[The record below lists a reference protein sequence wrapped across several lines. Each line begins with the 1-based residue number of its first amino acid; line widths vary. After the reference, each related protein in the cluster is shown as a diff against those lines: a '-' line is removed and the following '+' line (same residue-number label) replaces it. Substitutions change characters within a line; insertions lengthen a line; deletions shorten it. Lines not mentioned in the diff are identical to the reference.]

1 MAAFGMYHSSIVIH
15 VFVLGNPAPRA
26 SGPANQPA
34 TMPPPPLRTKF
45 RKFKRLIKT
54 RLADTPWMSSMTD
67 SHAPGNASDSNVR
80 SGEPNPTIA
89 AFAPSSQGDAHNQSR
104 ASVLIHQ
111 KSPLLLATPP
121 QVTRALAYSH
131 SFVLPLNHL
140 AGLVSWTTGDPWESF
155 LLVASFWFLVLYGE
169 TVLRYAGPVVLVALL
184 TFGMYCR
191 RYSPLS
197 STILTGE
204 KKKTHKRGGSDELK
218 QRKSL
223 DEILDTLQTFTARCN
238 ILLDPLLQL
247 TDFLSTQST
256 ATSATT
262 RPALT
267 TLFIR
272 ILLFTPIWFLLT
284 LPPLR
289 ILTTQRVV
297 LAWGTLVLSWHSRPA
312 RVSRTILWRSRAV
325 RSLTSLITGLDF
337 PQTSLPVDSK
347 SSSSNITTTPANN
360 PTTTATSS
368 PGVRFTFTLYENQR
382 RWLGLGWTASLLA
395 YERQAWTDEHLN
407 ETLSPD
413 TFTLPETDHD
423 ATCWRWVEGSSW
435 RVEGAAVENEKS
447 AKRVGGGGGGDESG
461 WTYYDNKWQD
471 GRKVD
476 GWGRYTRR
484 RKWVRDA
491 ELVETPAAAE
501 SNTSAEIDANAA
513 VSPRKQKGWFGGGG
527 GSGGTSR
534 GGRRR
539 TMSARGPGMEGGSDA
554 VSTSYSAKSSGSR
567 DGPEDDVHTPV
578 RYREREWEREIG
590 EGLAEGLG

>member
-1 MAAFGMYHSSIVIH
+1 M
-15 VFVLGNPAPRA
+15 
-26 SGPANQPA
+26 
-34 TMPPPPLRTKF
+34 PPPLRRKF
-45 RKFKRLIKT
+45 NKFKRLIKT
-54 RLADTPWMSSMTD
+54 RLVDTPWMSSMTD
-67 SHAPGNASDSNVR
+67 SHTPGNAGDSNVR
-80 SGEPNPTIA
+80 SSEPNPTIA

-169 TVLRYAGPVVLVALL
+169 TVLRYAGPVVLVAML

-223 DEILDTLQTFTARCN
+223 DEILDTLQTFTVRCN
-238 ILLDPLLQL
+238 ILLDPLLRL
-247 TDFLSTQST
+247 TDFLSTQSS

-289 ILTTQRVV
+289 ILTTQRIV

-312 RVSRTILWRSRAV
+312 RVSRAILWRSRAV

-337 PQTSLPVDSK
+337 PQTSLPVDTK
-347 SSSSNITTTPANN
+347 SSSSNISTTSANN

-382 RWLGLGWTASLLA
+382 RWLGLGWTSSLLA

-491 ELVETPAAAE
+491 ELVETPAAETNKLAE
-501 SNTSAEIDANAA
+501 TDVNAA

-527 GSGGTSR
+527 GSGNTSR
-534 GGRRR
+534 GGGTTNRGRRR

-554 VSTSYSAKSSGSR
+554 VSTSYSAKSTGSR

>member
-1 MAAFGMYHSSIVIH
+1 
-15 VFVLGNPAPRA
+15 
-26 SGPANQPA
+26 
-34 TMPPPPLRTKF
+34 
-45 RKFKRLIKT
+45 
-54 RLADTPWMSSMTD
+54 MTD
-67 SHAPGNASDSNVR
+67 SHPDHGPGQGSDNDAR
-80 SGEPNPTIA
+80 SSEPNPTVA
-89 AFAPSSQGDAHNQSR
+89 AFAPASNGESQNRSR

-131 SFVLPLNHL
+131 SFVLPLSHF
-140 AGLVSWTTGDPWESF
+140 AGLLSWTTGDPWESF
-155 LLVASFWFLVLYGE
+155 LLVASFWFVVLYGE
-169 TVLRYAGPVVLVALL
+169 IVLRYAGPVVLVAML
-184 TFGMYCR
+184 TFGMYTR

-204 KKKTHKRGGSDELK
+204 KKKTHKRGGSDEMK

-238 ILLDPLLQL
+238 ILLDPLLGL
-247 TDFLSTQST
+247 TDFLSTQTT
-256 ATSATT
+256 ATAATT

-272 ILLFTPIWFLLT
+272 ILLFTPLWFILT

-289 ILTTQRVV
+289 ILTAQRIV

-312 RVSRTILWRSRAV
+312 RVSRAILWRSRAV
-325 RSLTSLITGLDF
+325 RQLTTLVTGLKF
-337 PQTSLPVDSK
+337 PQSLPAINPTTA
-347 SSSSNITTTPANN
+347 SSNTAATLANN
-360 PTTTATSS
+360 PSTTATSS
-368 PGVRFTFTLYENQR
+368 PGVRFSFTLYENQR
-382 RWLGLGWTASLLA
+382 RWLGLGWTASLLS

-407 ETLSPD
+407 ATAGTD
-413 TFTLPETDHD
+413 TFTLPETDH
-423 ATCWRWVEGSSW
+423 ATTSWRWVEGSSW
-435 RVEGAAVENEKS
+435 RVEGAAIENEKS
-447 AKRVGGGGGGDESG
+447 AKRIGGGGGGDESG

-471 GRKVD
+471 GRKTD

-491 ELVETPAAAE
+491 ELVEVTPE
-501 SNTSAEIDANAA
+501 TQANAQSA
-513 VSPRKQKGWFGGGG
+513 VDGDTTPVSSPRKQKGWFGGSGSTSSTPRGG
-527 GSGGTSR
+527 GGGGR
-534 GGRRR
+534 GNRRR
-539 TMSARGPGMEGGSDA
+539 TMSARGPGMEKSDA

>member
-1 MAAFGMYHSSIVIH
+1 M
-15 VFVLGNPAPRA
+15 
-26 SGPANQPA
+26 
-34 TMPPPPLRTKF
+34 PLR
-45 RKFKRLIKT
+45 RKLKRLIKT

-67 SHAPGNASDSNVR
+67 SHQDYAPGNGSDNDARTSA
-80 SGEPNPTIA
+80 PNPTIA
-89 AFAPSSQGDAHNQSR
+89 AFAPASNGEYNRSR

-131 SFVLPLNHL
+131 SFILPLNHFV
-140 AGLVSWTTGDPWESF
+140 GLLSWSTGDPWESF
-155 LLVASFWFLVLYGE
+155 LLVASFWFTVLYGAS
-169 TVLRYAGPVVLVALL
+169 TLRYAGPVVLVALL
-184 TFGMYCR
+184 TFGMYTR

-238 ILLDPLLQL
+238 ILLDPLLRL
-247 TDFLSTQST
+247 TDFLSTQTT
-256 ATSATT
+256 ATAATT

-289 ILTTQRVV
+289 ILTTQRIV

-312 RVSRTILWRSRAV
+312 RVSRAILWRSRAV
-325 RSLTSLITGLDF
+325 RTLTTLVTGLEF
-337 PQTSLPVDSK
+337 PQ
-347 SSSSNITTTPANN
+347 SSSNSSSATTSADTKTTLANTPLATTTI
-360 PTTTATSS
+360 S

-407 ETLSPD
+407 TTSSPD
-413 TFTLPETDHD
+413 TFTLPETDH
-423 ATCWRWVEGSSW
+423 ATTRWRWVESSTW
-435 RVEGAAVENEKS
+435 RVEGAASENEKS
-447 AKRVGGGGGGDESG
+447 AKRIGGGGGGDESG
-461 WTYYDNKWQD
+461 WTYYDNKWLD
-471 GRKVD
+471 GRKTD

-484 RKWVRDA
+484 RKWIRDA
-491 ELVETPAAAE
+491 ELVEVVPDAKTTAE
-501 SNTSAEIDANAA
+501 GANAEIE
-513 VSPRKQKGWFGGGG
+513 VPSTPRKQKGWFGGGG
-527 GSGGTSR
+527 SGTPR
-534 GGRRR
+534 GGGGGGRGNRRR
-539 TMSARGPGMEGGSDA
+539 TMSAKGPGFDKGDA
-554 VSTSYSAKSSGSR
+554 VSTSYSGKSSGSR

>member
-1 MAAFGMYHSSIVIH
+1 M
-15 VFVLGNPAPRA
+15 
-26 SGPANQPA
+26 
-34 TMPPPPLRTKF
+34 PLR
-45 RKFKRLIKT
+45 RKLKRLIKT
-54 RLADTPWMSSMTD
+54 RLLDTPWMSSMTD
-67 SHAPGNASDSNVR
+67 KHSPGPASDSNVR
-80 SGEPNPTIA
+80 SSEPNPTIA
-89 AFAPSSQGDAHNQSR
+89 AFAPSSHGEAHNQSR
-104 ASVLIHQ
+104 VSVLIHQ

-131 SFVLPLNHL
+131 SFILPLSHF

-238 ILLDPLLQL
+238 ILLDPLLRL
-247 TDFLSTQST
+247 TDFLSTQTT
-256 ATSATT
+256 ATAATT

-272 ILLFTPIWFLLT
+272 ILLFTPVWFILT

-289 ILTTQRVV
+289 ILTTQRIV

-312 RVSRTILWRSRAV
+312 RVSRAILWRSRAV
-325 RSLTSLITGLDF
+325 RTFTSLITGLDF
-337 PQTSLPVDSK
+337 PQTSVPAGGTT
-347 SSSSNITTTPANN
+347 SSANIATTSANN
-360 PTTTATSS
+360 PTSANSS

-413 TFTLPETDHD
+413 DFALPETEHD
-423 ATCWRWVEGSSW
+423 TTCWRWVEGSKW

-491 ELVETPAAAE
+491 ELVESTPTSDSSKSIAPVELDA
-501 SNTSAEIDANAA
+501 TSAAT
-513 VSPRKQKGWFGGGG
+513 SPRKQKGWFGGGG
-527 GSGGTSR
+527 GGAVPRGGGTTNR
-534 GGRRR
+534 GRRR
-539 TMSARGPGMEGGSDA
+539 TMSARGPGMEGSDA

>member
-1 MAAFGMYHSSIVIH
+1 M
-15 VFVLGNPAPRA
+15 
-26 SGPANQPA
+26 
-34 TMPPPPLRTKF
+34 PLR
-45 RKFKRLIKT
+45 RKLRRLIKT
-54 RLADTPWMSSMTD
+54 RLTDTPWMSAMTD
-67 SHAPGNASDSNVR
+67 KQGDYAPAQGSDNDAR
-80 SGEPNPTIA
+80 SQAPNPTVA
-89 AFAPSSQGDAHNQSR
+89 AFAPASNGEPNNRSR

-131 SFVLPLNHL
+131 SFILPLNHFV
-140 AGLVSWTTGDPWESF
+140 GLLSWTTGDPWESF
-155 LLVASFWFLVLYGE
+155 LLVASFWFVVLYGE
-169 TVLRYAGPVVLVALL
+169 TVLRYAGPLVLVVLL
-184 TFGMYCR
+184 TFGMYTR

-204 KKKTHKRGGSDELK
+204 KKKTSAHKRGSSDEVK

-238 ILLDPLLQL
+238 ILLDPLLRL
-247 TDFLSTQST
+247 TDFLSTQTT
-256 ATSATT
+256 ATAATT

-272 ILLFTPIWFLLT
+272 ILLCSPLWFLLT

-289 ILTTQRVV
+289 ILTTQRIV

-325 RSLTSLITGLDF
+325 RTLTTLITGLDF
-337 PQTSLPVDSK
+337 PK
-347 SSSSNITTTPANN
+347 SATGSPATTETTKTAATLANN
-360 PTTTATSS
+360 PTTATSS

-382 RWLGLGWTASLLA
+382 RWLGLGWTASLLS
-395 YERQAWTDEHLN
+395 YERQAWTDEYLN
-407 ETLSPD
+407 TTSEPD
-413 TFTLPETDHD
+413 NFTLPETD
-423 ATCWRWVEGSSW
+423 ATTTRWRWVPGSAW

-491 ELVETPAAAE
+491 ELVEVSPNQTDSESQSIDPIVPA
-501 SNTSAEIDANAA
+501 DASSS
-513 VSPRKQKGWFGGGG
+513 SPRKQKGWFGSGGG
-527 GSGGTSR
+527 GGN
-534 GGRRR
+534 RRR
-539 TMSARGPGMEGGSDA
+539 TMSSKSTVERTDA
-554 VSTSYSAKSSGSR
+554 VSASFSATSDRSR
-567 DGPEDDVHTPV
+567 DGPEEDVHTPV

>member
-1 MAAFGMYHSSIVIH
+1 
-15 VFVLGNPAPRA
+15 
-26 SGPANQPA
+26 
-34 TMPPPPLRTKF
+34 
-45 RKFKRLIKT
+45 
-54 RLADTPWMSSMTD
+54 MTD
-67 SHAPGNASDSNVR
+67 SHPDRAPGQGSDGNVPLN
-80 SGEPNPTIA
+80 EPTPTVA
-89 AFAPSSQGDAHNQSR
+89 AFAPASSGESHNRSR

-131 SFVLPLNHL
+131 SFILPLSHF
-140 AGLVSWTTGDPWESF
+140 AGLLSWTTGDPWESF
-155 LLVASFWFLVLYGE
+155 LLVASFWFVVLYGE
-169 TVLRYAGPVVLVALL
+169 VVLRYAGPVVLVAMLM
-184 TFGMYCR
+184 FGMYTR

-204 KKKTHKRGGSDELK
+204 KKKTHKRGSSEDVK

-238 ILLDPLLQL
+238 ILLDPLLRL
-247 TDFLSTQST
+247 TDFLSTQTT
-256 ATSATT
+256 ATAATT

-272 ILLFTPIWFLLT
+272 ILLFTPVWFLLT

-289 ILTTQRVV
+289 ILTAQRIV

-312 RVSRTILWRSRAV
+312 RVSREILWRSRTV
-325 RSLTSLITGLDF
+325 RSLTSLVTGLDF
-337 PQTSLPVDSK
+337 PQSLPLTNPTTASSK
-347 SSSSNITTTPANN
+347 NTTTLANN
-360 PTTTATSS
+360 PSMIAASS

-382 RWLGLGWTASLLA
+382 RWIGLGWTASLLS

-407 ETLSPD
+407 TTSGTD
-413 TFTLPETDHD
+413 TFTLPETDT
-423 ATCWRWVEGSSW
+423 ATTSWRWVDGSSW
-435 RVEGAAVENEKS
+435 QVEGAATVKEKS
-447 AKRVGGGGGGDESG
+447 AKRVGGGGGGDDSG

-471 GRKVD
+471 GHKTD

-491 ELVETPAAAE
+491 ELVEVAPETQSNIHIAADGDTTPV
-501 SNTSAEIDANAA
+501 T
-513 VSPRKQKGWFGGGG
+513 SPRKQKGWFGGSTNSTPRGG
-527 GSGGTSR
+527 GNSTVR
-534 GGRRR
+534 GNRRR
-539 TMSARGPGMEGGSDA
+539 TMSARGPGMEKSDA